1 MKNYHN
7 TVKFIFGL
15 VVIFQI
21 SSIFFGF
28 LRPSIIYD
36 YLDYWPLTILPLIL
50 LFLFRKT
57 NIREQVSFY
66 SYMLLI
72 LVFIFFQVGHYIKG
86 DFLTT
91 YGYDSSFENLN
102 LDSKIEHELLI
113 DVDNSIELNYF
124 LGNGYKVDILN
135 KPGNSGYPETI
146 ETLIGEPRAIIFR
159 EIDTSYL
166 LKVKGWKV
174 DLGSENIDAVI
185 KGCKNLEKHVE
196 NIGKFGVPVVVAIND
211 YVTDTKKEH
220 AAIIKFCKNI
230 GVDCKISSHWDKGG
244 LGAVDLAEE
253 VAKERN
259 GEWFNMPIILAK
271 EILDRVKEEEDET
284 ST

>member
-28 LRPSIIYD
+28 LRPSIVYD

-66 SYMLLI
+66 SYILLI
-72 LVFIFFQVGHYIKG
+72 IVIIFFQVAHYIKG

-102 LDSKIEHELLI
+102 LDSKIEHQLLI
-113 DVDNSIELNYF
+113 DGNNSIELNYF
-124 LGNGYKVDILN
+124 LGNGYKTDILN

-166 LKVKGWKV
+166 LQVEGWKV
-174 DLGSENIDAVI
+174 QLGSENIWKLNIFSVDSNFYLD
-185 KGCKNLEKHVE
+185 NL
-196 NIGKFGVPVVVAIND
+196 NLNP
-211 YVTDTKKEH
+211 
-220 AAIIKFCKNI
+220 
-230 GVDCKISSHWDKGG
+230 SSLSGTG
-244 LGAVDLAEE
+244 QIYLGANLDLSLL
-253 VAKERN
+253 VLN
-259 GEWFNMPIILAK
+259 GEYEVTVSKDLPIV
-271 EILDRVKEEEDET
+271 VKGNAEVPASWLNATVGYLNQFDET
-284 ST
+284 YKLEIEIIEGSEVIFKDG

>member
-1 MKNYHN
+1 MKNYQN
-7 TVKFIFGL
+7 SIRFLFGL
-15 VVIFQI
+15 LVIVHI
-21 SSIFFGF
+21 SLVFFGY
-28 LRPSIIYD
+28 LRPSILYD

-66 SYMLLI
+66 SYILLI
-72 LVFIFFQVGHYIKG
+72 PVFIFFQVGHYLKG

-102 LDSKIEHELLI
+102 LDSKIEHQLFI
-113 DVDNSIELNYF
+113 DGNNSIELNYF

-174 DLGSENIDAVI
+174 ELGSENIWKLNIVSADSNFYLD
-185 KGCKNLEKHVE
+185 NL
-196 NIGKFGVPVVVAIND
+196 NLNP
-211 YVTDTKKEH
+211 
-220 AAIIKFCKNI
+220 
-230 GVDCKISSHWDKGG
+230 SSLSGTG
-244 LGAVDLAEE
+244 QIYLGANLDLSLL
-253 VAKERN
+253 VLN
-259 GEWFNMPIILAK
+259 GEYEVTVSKDLPIVVKGNAK
-271 EILDRVKEEEDET
+271 VPSTWLNATVGYLNQFDET
-284 ST
+284 YKLEIEIIEGSKVIFKDG

>member
-36 YLDYWPLTILPLIL
+36 YLDYWPLTILPLIF

-57 NIREQVSFY
+57 NIREQASFY
-66 SYMLLI
+66 SYILLI
-72 LVFIFFQVGHYIKG
+72 LVFIFFQVGHYLKG

-91 YGYDSSFENLN
+91 YGYNSSFENLN
-102 LDSKIEHELLI
+102 LDSRIEHQLLI
-113 DVDNSIELNYF
+113 DGNNSIELNYF

-174 DLGSENIDAVI
+174 ELGSESIWKLNIFSADSNFYLD
-185 KGCKNLEKHVE
+185 NL
-196 NIGKFGVPVVVAIND
+196 NLNP
-211 YVTDTKKEH
+211 
-220 AAIIKFCKNI
+220 
-230 GVDCKISSHWDKGG
+230 SSLSGTG
-244 LGAVDLAEE
+244 QIYLGANLDLSLL
-253 VAKERN
+253 VLN
-259 GEWFNMPIILAK
+259 GEYEVTVSKDLPKVVKGNAK
-271 EILDRVKEEEDET
+271 VPSTWLNATVGYLNQFDET
-284 ST
+284 YKLEIEIIEGSEVIFKDG

>member
-50 LFLFRKT
+50 LLLFRKT
-57 NIREQVSFY
+57 NIKEQVSFY
-66 SYMLLI
+66 SYILLI
-72 LVFIFFQVGHYIKG
+72 LVFIFFQAGHYIKG

-113 DVDNSIELNYF
+113 DGNNSIELNYF

-174 DLGSENIDAVI
+174 ELGSENIWKLNIVSADSNFYLD
-185 KGCKNLEKHVE
+185 NL
-196 NIGKFGVPVVVAIND
+196 NLNP
-211 YVTDTKKEH
+211 
-220 AAIIKFCKNI
+220 
-230 GVDCKISSHWDKGG
+230 SSLSGTG
-244 LGAVDLAEE
+244 QIYLGANLDLSLL
-253 VAKERN
+253 VLN
-259 GEWFNMPIILAK
+259 GEYEVTVSKDLPIV
-271 EILDRVKEEEDET
+271 VKGNAQVPDSWLNATVGYLNQFDET
-284 ST
+284 YKLEIEIIEGSEVIFKDG

>member
-1 MKNYHN
+1 VKNYHN

-113 DVDNSIELNYF
+113 DGNNSIELNYF

-174 DLGSENIDAVI
+174 ELGSENIWKLNIFSADSNFYLD
-185 KGCKNLEKHVE
+185 NL
-196 NIGKFGVPVVVAIND
+196 NLNP
-211 YVTDTKKEH
+211 
-220 AAIIKFCKNI
+220 
-230 GVDCKISSHWDKGG
+230 SSLSGTG
-244 LGAVDLAEE
+244 QIYLGANLDLSLL
-253 VAKERN
+253 VLN
-259 GEWFNMPIILAK
+259 GEYEVTVSKDLPIV
-271 EILDRVKEEEDET
+271 VKGNAEVPSTWLNATVGYLNQFDET
-284 ST
+284 YKLEIEIIEGSEVIFKDG

>member
-174 DLGSENIDAVI
+174 DLGSENIWKLNIFSADSNFYLD
-185 KGCKNLEKHVE
+185 NL
-196 NIGKFGVPVVVAIND
+196 NLNP
-211 YVTDTKKEH
+211 
-220 AAIIKFCKNI
+220 
-230 GVDCKISSHWDKGG
+230 SSLSGTG
-244 LGAVDLAEE
+244 QIYLGANLDLSLL
-253 VAKERN
+253 VLN
-259 GEWFNMPIILAK
+259 GEYEVTVSKDLPIV
-271 EILDRVKEEEDET
+271 VKGNAEVPASWLNATVGYLNQFDET
-284 ST
+284 YKLEIEIIEGSEVIFKDG